1 HMTDS
6 PGHGQDPMAPIEVLV
21 VDDRH
26 IFRAGIR
33 GMLAD
38 YRHIHVVGEASN
50 GKEAVS
56 LARELQP
63 DVILMDISM
72 PEMDGIAATQQI
84 KRDTNEVAI
93 VAVTV
98 SDSEEDIRDML
109 QAGASGYVLKD

>member
-1 HMTDS
+1 MTDS
-6 PGHGQDPMAPIEVLV
+6 QGRQRDSTTPIEVLV

-38 YRHIHVVGEASN
+38 YSHIRVVGEATT

-72 PEMDGIAATQQI
+72 PDMDGIAATQQI

-98 SDSEEDIRDML
+98 ADAEEDIR
-109 QAGASGYVLKD
+109 